1 MCILCF
7 IEHVGAYYKIMNTSN
22 VSSAPLIIND
32 VELNDNSVIKQV
44 TLNSP
49 NSHNALN
56 FDMARA
62 LLSELKQW
70 QYDDSVS
77 VILIS
82 GAGDKAFCAGGDVVA
97 MYSDMVKQG
106 KGMPKGVSDFFTLE
120 YELDLFIH
128 QYQKP
133 IIAFGEGYVMG
144 GGLGLFAGASHKIVT
159 PSSRLAMPEISIGLY
174 PDVGASYFLSRLP
187 DGVGLFLGLTGAHCS
202 AYDAINVGLASA
214 LLPNDS
220 LPDLINELVATS
232 KNTPLTVDIISRV
245 ISGLS
250 LPNESVESVFEQY
263 ADFFEKIG
271 KTQSLQAAS
280 VLINSIDATTP
291 WLHTAKKSFL
301 AGSPISAHL
310 VWEQMRRGVTM
321 TLENCFQMELLM
333 STRCA
338 EVGEF
343 QEGVIAR
350 LNDKDHS
357 PKWLYPD
364 IEAVPKSLIER
375 FFTE

>member
-1 MCILCF
+1 
-7 IEHVGAYYKIMNTSN
+7 MNTNN
-22 VSSAPLIIND
+22 VSSTSLIISD
-32 VELNDNSVIKQV
+32 VELHDNCVMKQV

-49 NSHNALN
+49 SSHNALN
-56 FDMARA
+56 FDMAKA

-70 QYDDSVS
+70 QYEDSVS

-97 MYSDMVKQG
+97 MYDDMVKQA

-128 QYQKP
+128 QYSKP

-159 PSSRLAMPEISIGLY
+159 PNSRLAMPEISIGLY

-187 DGVGLFLGLTGAHCS
+187 DGVGLFLGLTGAHCN
-202 AYDAINVGLASA
+202 AYDAMNIGLASA
-214 LLPNDS
+214 LLANGS
-220 LPDLINELVATS
+220 LPGLINELVAVS
-232 KNTPLTVDIISRV
+232 KNTPLTADITSSV
-245 ISGLS
+245 INGLS
-250 LPNESVESVFEQY
+250 LPYKSTECVLEQH
-263 ADFFEKIG
+263 AGFFEKIG

-280 VLINSIDATTP
+280 ALINSIDATTP
-291 WLHTAKKSFL
+291 WLYKAKQSFL
-301 AGSPISAHL
+301 AGSSISAHL
-310 VWEQMRRGVTM
+310 VWEQMQRGVTM
-321 TLENCFQMELLM
+321 SLEECFEMELLM

-343 QEGVIAR
+343 QEGVRAR
-350 LNDKDHS
+350 LIDKDHS